1 MRAKNWKSYTPNT
14 SGFGFLVFRHAFFC
28 QDRYFDF
35 FLSCPKPYPTVPP
48 FSSSS
53 SFLPEK
59 AVAAHSSVL
68 AWRFPG
74 TGAWWARTESD
85 ATEAAQ
91 QQQLPFFS
99 PSPFPQKGHNPHFLP
114 FSSLCSS
121 VRLLSCVLALCDPMD
136 CSLPGFPVHH
146 QLLEFAQTH
155 VLRVSDAIQPSHPH
169 SSPSPAFSLCQH
181 QGLFQ

>member
-1 MRAKNWKSYTPNT
+1 MHFFVKTGILIFSFHALSPTLQFLLFLLP
-14 SGFGFLVFRHAFFC
+14 LVFFQRR
-28 QDRYFDF
+28 QWQ
-35 FLSCPKPYPTVPP
+35 PTPV
-48 FSSSS
+48 
-53 SFLPEK
+53 FLPGDSQERE
-59 AVAAHSSVL
+59 L
-68 AWRFPG
+68 G
-74 TGAWWARTESD
+74 GAWWARTESD